1 MSAASKRPKSSPNEQ
16 EKLFH
21 LLVDGVKGYAI
32 FLVDLDGRVMSW
44 NTSAK
49 EMKGYGE
56 EEILGQ
62 PMDRF
67 YLSEEVKAGIPAAL
81 LKKAQAEERVEAE
94 GWRVRKDGSRFW
106 AGVVITALKNEQGEL
121 RGYAKVT
128 RDLTEE
134 RLAED
139 NLHASEERFRA
150 VADTA
155 NEAIVSADRSGQIR
169 YVNKGFERIF
179 GYAAAEMVGQPLTLI
194 MPRQFHDSHRAGMK
208 RYLAGGEAHVIGKTV
223 ELAGLRKD
231 GTEFP
236 IELSLA
242 TWKSRGEAFFTGIIR
257 DITDRKRA
265 EKALREAHEELERR
279 VAERTRELRALNST
293 LQEKLIELETFH
305 DVAIGREHKMMA
317 LEEEIRRLT
326 NELAA
331 LRQRNPAS

>member
-1 MSAASKRPKSSPNEQ
+1 MSAASDRPKRSPSDQ
-16 EKLFH
+16 EELFR

-32 FLVDLDGRVMSW
+32 FLVDLDGRVVSW
-44 NTSAK
+44 NTGAK
-49 EMKGYGE
+49 EMKGYTE
-56 EEILGQ
+56 EEILGT

-67 YLSEEVKAGIPAAL
+67 YLSDEVKVGVPAAL
-81 LKKAQAEERVEAE
+81 LKKAHAEGRVEME
-94 GWRVRKDGSRFW
+94 GWRVRKNGSRFW
-106 AGVVITALKNEQGEL
+106 AGVVITALKNEKGKL

-134 RLAED
+134 KLAED

-155 NEAIVSADRSGQIR
+155 NEAIVSADSSGQIR
-169 YVNKGFERIF
+169 YVNKGAERIF
-179 GYAAAEMVGQPLTLI
+179 GYAAAEMVGRPLTLI
-194 MPRQFHDSHRAGMK
+194 MPRQFHDRHREGMK

-236 IELSLA
+236 LELSLA
-242 TWKSRGEAFFTGIIR
+242 TWKSMGEAFFTGIIR

-265 EKALREAHEELERR
+265 ERALREAHEDLERR
-279 VAERTRELRALNST
+279 VVERTKELRELNST

-305 DVAIGREHKMMA
+305 DVAVGREHKMMD
-317 LEEEIRRLT
+317 LEEQIRRLT
-326 NELAA
+326 NELTV
-331 LRQRNPAS
+331 LRQRAR